1 VTDPPTAL
9 SLAITEAR
17 VSAAKNGLAA
27 LQKLQAAVQ
36 RAKEIGVLSYQLQA
50 RLAIGEIQTA
60 TGAKETARPGLESL
74 LRDAKQSNYKLIS
87 RKAQALLSAKPL
99 Q

>member
-1 VTDPPTAL
+1 VL

-17 VSAAKNGLAA
+17 ISAAKNGPSL
-27 LQKLQAAVQ
+27 LQRLQAASQ
-36 RAKEIGVLSYQLQA
+36 RAKEMGVLGYQLQA

-60 TGAKETARPGLESL
+60 TGTKESSRPGLESL
-74 LRDAKQSNYKLIS
+74 IRDAKQSNYKLIS

-99 Q
+99 R